1 MGGEDNTLGGD
12 SMKLIALSIEGFRGI
27 KRASIKLGNHTVIV
41 GPNGSGKSTII
52 DAMSLVLGR
61 TRLVRSLTEHDF
73 YGSCPSRT
81 SRIRIIATLGGFS
94 SNDPDRHDAWFRV
107 GRAVPKWWNRETGRI
122 SPEPKEDPHE
132 LCAQIAFSAR
142 FDCEEL
148 SVEQI
153 RYFHDDDAITDV
165 FQEDVVQ
172 QVPYRLLDDVG
183 YYVLPARRTWEAS
196 LSFAS
201 ELFRKAVATVGGVPA
216 QAILEER
223 DRLRQPQSPLE
234 YDIGLSPLI
243 ERINKQLSQLLPE
256 SPQFCLRLTS
266 TDSDS
271 LLQALVPHY
280 QTEDDIPLPIVRHG
294 TGLLSLQTFI
304 LLLELGRERKR
315 QGKSFMLA
323 MEEPELHVPPGL
335 QRRLVSQTVSI
346 ADQTVCT
353 SHSPRVAAFYP
364 ATSVQL
370 LEKRGTQL
378 AATPLLAQPLDA
390 EASNAIRK
398 LFHEERARVV
408 EALMYYYV
416 VIPEGRSEHEWFRLL
431 ADVIETGERALKLT
445 PSAAPPFGAVVGVV
459 PTHDSAVI
467 ETFGVLRRTRSG
479 LVPLVDGDKE
489 GDKKIKQ
496 LRDENPAPEVIL
508 QWPENWTMEDA
519 IGWILRADEKA
530 VLGEINRRVDRGF
543 GDIDEFIAGFKIRK
557 GPGRLK
563 TDYLAYQEVGQV
575 IGSYDGC
582 LERAEQ
588 LLEAITL
595 ACISPHSEYRL
606 IRRDSTKSSPSCLVL
621 RFSP

>member
-1 MGGEDNTLGGD
+1 
-12 SMKLIALSIEGFRGI
+12 MKLLALSIEGFRGI
-27 KRASIKLGNHTVIV
+27 KCVSIKFGNHTVIV

-61 TRLVRSLTEHDF
+61 TRVVRNLTEHDF

-107 GRAVPKWWNRETGRI
+107 GRAVPKWWNRETGEI
-122 SPEPKEDPHE
+122 SPEPKEDAHE

-142 FDCEEL
+142 FGYEEL

-153 RYFHDDDAITDV
+153 RYFHDDDGITDV

-201 ELFRKAVATVGGVPA
+201 ELFRKAVATVGGIPA
-216 QAILEER
+216 ETILEER
-223 DRLRQPQSPLE
+223 DRLRHPQSPLE
-234 YDIGLSPLI
+234 CDQGLSPLI
-243 ERINKQLSQLLPE
+243 ERINEQLSQLLPE

-280 QTEDDIPLPIVRHG
+280 QTDDDIPLPIARHG

-335 QRRLVSQTVSI
+335 QRRLVAQAVSI
-346 ADQTVCT
+346 AEQTICT

-364 ATSVQL
+364 ATSVQI
-370 LEKRGTQL
+370 LEKRNTQL
-378 AATPLLAQPLDA
+378 AATPLLRQPLGT
-390 EASNAIRK
+390 EASNAARK
-398 LFHEERARVV
+398 LFHEDRARVV
-408 EALMYYYV
+408 EALMYHYV
-416 VIPEGRSEHEWFRLL
+416 LIPEGRSEYEWFRLL

-445 PSAAPPFGAVVGVV
+445 SSVLPPFGAVVGVV
-459 PTHDSAVI
+459 PTHGSAVI
-467 ETFGVLRRTRSG
+467 ETFSLLRRTRSG

-489 GDKKIKQ
+489 GNKKTKQ
-496 LRDENPAPEVIL
+496 LRDSNPAPEVIL
-508 QWPENWTMEDA
+508 QWPDNWTVEDA
-519 IGWILRADEKA
+519 IGWILKADEKA
-530 VLGEINRRVDRGF
+530 VLNELSKRIDPNFR
-543 GDIDEFIAGFKIRK
+543 DIDELIECFKVKK

-563 TDYLAYQEVGQV
+563 TDYLAYQEVGRV
-575 IGSYDGC
+575 IGSCDGC
-582 LERAEQ
+582 SDRAEQ
-588 LLEAITL
+588 LLEAIIL
-595 ACISPHSEYRL
+595 ACISPHSECRL
-606 IRRDSTKSSPSCLVL
+606 IEHDNTKSSPSCLVL